1 MAVGYDFVI
10 PVCRNNIIIRTT
22 IESVI
27 YNYSPRC
34 IYIITNS
41 TDKEILEHNCRKWEL
56 SKTNVIVLDENSFF
70 MKTYNL
76 SRADINQ
83 WYTWKDVN
91 SREFGW
97 WFQQILKLG
106 AFQQIENLSDPYVVW
121 DSDLIVLDKWEL
133 FPAIGE
139 PTIPRFAIL
148 QESAKNELNR
158 TQYADSIKNII
169 GLDVIEPT
177 GGGTFVPH
185 HFIFHHRILQNM
197 FQYIEFSNVCK
208 HDNKHWIQ
216 YIMELSSTYYRFS
229 EYKCVATYMNTFFPE
244 LLQYYKFHEYGKRG
258 IRYRESSEIIE
269 KIRQDLFRID
279 DFGISRID
287 FMQFIDNYFDDIPS
301 YIQIEHV

>member
-1 MAVGYDFVI
+1 MIEVDFVI
-10 PVCRNNIIIRTT
+10 PICKNNIIIRTT

-41 TDKEILEHNCRKWEL
+41 TDKEILEESCKKWEL
-56 SKTNVIVLDENSFF
+56 SKTHVIVLDENSFF

-76 SRADINQ
+76 SRADISK
-83 WYTWKDVN
+83 WYTWKDTN

-106 AFQQIENLSDPYVVW
+106 AFLQIENLSDPYVVW

-133 FPAIGE
+133 FPYSSE
-139 PTIPRFAIL
+139 HPRFAIL
-148 QESAKNELNR
+148 QEFAKNEFNR
-158 TQYADSIKNII
+158 TQYAGSIKHIT
-169 GLDVIEPT
+169 GLDVIEPS

-197 FQYIEFSNVCK
+197 IQYIELTNICEI
-208 HDNKHWIQ
+208 DNKNWMQ
-216 YIMELSSTYYRFS
+216 YIIELSSKYYRFS

-244 LLQYYKFHEYGKRG
+244 QLQYYAFHEYGKNG
-258 IRYRESSEIIE
+258 IRYREPDSSELIQQIQQNLLIIDE
-269 KIRQDLFRID
+269 
-279 DFGISRID
+279 FGISRIM
-287 FMQFIDNYFDDIPS
+287 FMHFVNNHFDIIPS
-301 YIQIEHV
+301 YIQIEHVS

>member
-10 PVCRNNIIIRTT
+10 PVCRSNIIIRTT

-41 TDKEILEHNCRKWEL
+41 IDKEILEQNCKKWEL
-56 SKTNVIVLDENSFF
+56 SKTNIVVLDENSFF

-76 SRADINQ
+76 SRADINN
-83 WYTWKDVN
+83 WYTWKDAN

-133 FPAIGE
+133 FPTIGE
-139 PTIPRFAIL
+139 HTIPRFAIL

-158 TQYADSIKNII
+158 VQYADSIKNII

-185 HFIFHHRILQNM
+185 HFIFHHRVLQNM
-197 FQYIEFSNVCK
+197 FQYIEFSNICELG
-208 HDNKHWIQ
+208 NKNWMQ

-244 LLQYYKFHEYGKRG
+244 LLQYYTFHEYGKRG
-258 IRYRESSEIIE
+258 IRYRESALIIE
-269 KIRQDLFRID
+269 KIRKELLSID
-279 DFGISRID
+279 DCGIYRVD
-287 FMQFIDNYFDDIPS
+287 FMNFVENCFVDIPS

>member
-1 MAVGYDFVI
+1 MVGYDFVI
-10 PVCRNNIIIRTT
+10 PVCRNNIIMRTT

-41 TDKEILEHNCRKWEL
+41 IDKEILEHNCTKWEL
-56 SKTNVIVLDENSFF
+56 SKTDIVVLDENIFF

-83 WYTWKDVN
+83 WYTWKDTN

-97 WFQQILKLG
+97 WFQQIIKLG
-106 AFQQIENLSDPYVVW
+106 AFLQIENLSDPYVVW

-133 FPAIGE
+133 FPTIGE
-139 PTIPRFAIL
+139 STIPRFAIL
-148 QESAKNELNR
+148 QESAKNEFNR

-185 HFIFHHRILQNM
+185 HFILHHHILKSM
-197 FQYIEFSNVCK
+197 FQYIEFSNMCT
-208 HDNKHWIQ
+208 HHNKNWMQ
-216 YIMELSSTYYRFS
+216 YIIELSSKYYRFS
-229 EYKCVATYMNTFFPE
+229 EYKCVATYMNTFFPQ
-244 LLQYYKFHEYGKRG
+244 LLQYYKFHEYGKHG

-279 DFGISRID
+279 DFGIARLD
-287 FMQFIDNYFDDIPS
+287 FMQFVDNFFDDIPS